1 MTTTHRATRDEIL
14 ASRSVFDGQVNYA
27 VSSGKVHY
35 LVLGTDGSNG
45 LYAVSERT
53 GLVVHVTP
61 TGHIRRNGCPSV
73 RVTFPTDTGDSAGTL
88 EFYRE
93 DSVGGYTSA
102 SLAPHLIGG

>member
-14 ASRSVFDGQVNYA
+14 ASRSVVGGHVTY
-27 VSSGKVHY
+27 VMSSHKVQY

-45 LYAVSERT
+45 LYAVSQTT

-73 RVTFPTDTGDSAGTL
+73 RVTFPRDEGGPEL
-88 EFYRE
+88 VFYRE
-93 DSVGGYTSA
+93 HSVGGYTSA
-102 SLAPHLIGG
+102 SLIPHLIGG

>member
-1 MTTTHRATRDEIL
+1 MTTIHRATRDEIL
-14 ASRSVFDGQVNYA
+14 ASRSVGEHVTY
-27 VSSGKVHY
+27 VMSSPKVQY

-45 LYAVSERT
+45 LYAVSQTT
-53 GLVVHVTP
+53 GLDVHVTP

-102 SLAPHLIGG
+102 SLTPHLIGG